1 MRDRDKRRQDA
12 AEKSQA
18 ARSITENEM
27 IRAFFE
33 DIRENRIQQMIDAK
47 AGDDETRRISAIEI
61 QVIDGLWRSI
71 ETEAAKNRNPET
83 KQKRTN
89 ANE

>member
-1 MRDRDKRRQDA
+1 MRDKDRRRQDA

-18 ARSITENEM
+18 ARAIADNEM
-27 IRAFFE
+27 IRAFFD
-33 DIRENRIQQMIDAK
+33 DIRDNRIQQMIDAK
-47 AGDDETRRISAIEI
+47 PGDDETRRVSAIEI
-61 QVIDGLWRSI
+61 QVIDGLWRTI